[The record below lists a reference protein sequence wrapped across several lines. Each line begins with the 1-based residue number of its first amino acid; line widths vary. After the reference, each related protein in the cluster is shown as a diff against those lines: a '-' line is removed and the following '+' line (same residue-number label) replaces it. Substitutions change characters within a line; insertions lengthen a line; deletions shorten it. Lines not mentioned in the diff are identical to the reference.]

1 MMTQCRSY
9 SVNSFA
15 IDYTCLSL
23 LKSELGFI
31 SNFIQSLYV
40 LSTLFAR
47 YTSELLTKWEIDLY
61 LQ

>member
-1 MMTQCRSY
+1 
-9 SVNSFA
+9 VNSFA